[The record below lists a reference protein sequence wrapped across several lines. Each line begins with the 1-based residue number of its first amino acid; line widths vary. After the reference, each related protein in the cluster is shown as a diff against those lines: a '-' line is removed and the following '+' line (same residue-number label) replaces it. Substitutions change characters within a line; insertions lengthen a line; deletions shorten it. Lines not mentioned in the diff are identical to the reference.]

1 MRKIKLKFNSVLET
15 IFLVLAIFLGAKNFL
30 GYDFGL
36 NLDLFSRVFLILF
49 LFWCLL
55 LAIEKRKKIYVF
67 ISVLIQ
73 KEKNKFHDHL
83 LKNQRKISTP
93 LRLLSLSQEGKVIKE
108 VFWMCVYLVTVF
120 DYAGRIFLKAFFSKY
135 TIFVFFVGSWLIN
148 SALLNHYLADL
159 TLIFML
165 FFWLLMIYKF
175 KLKEEIS
182 YVISFSLL
190 IGCLYYSIKRNNLW
204 AEKFADWL
212 YFFLFFAVVQS
223 LIKKVRSNED

>member
-1 MRKIKLKFNSVLET
+1 
-15 IFLVLAIFLGAKNFL
+15 
-30 GYDFGL
+30 
-36 NLDLFSRVFLILF
+36 
-49 LFWCLL
+49 
-55 LAIEKRKKIYVF
+55 
-67 ISVLIQ
+67 
-73 KEKNKFHDHL
+73 
-83 LKNQRKISTP
+83 
-93 LRLLSLSQEGKVIKE
+93 
-108 VFWMCVYLVTVF
+108 
-120 DYAGRIFLKAFFSKY
+120 
-135 TIFVFFVGSWLIN
+135 
-148 SALLNHYLADL
+148 
-159 TLIFML
+159 L